1 MEHIGENEK
10 LFQQIM
16 ALMEAHFGKKCEIV
30 LHDFTVEHD
39 HTIVDIRNG
48 EITGRAVGGCATNL
62 GLEIMNGTVSAEDKF
77 NYITYAP
84 DGHILRSSS
93 IYFHNSHGDPI
104 GSLCLNLDITDT
116 IYFEKCLREYNDFRE
131 NGSSDTSQE
140 IFTPN
145 VNELL
150 DRLIEQ
156 SIVKYGK
163 PPRLLT
169 KEEKMQFIAD
179 LDAKGAFVITKSSD
193 RVYSLLGISRYT
205 FYTYLDSVRK
215 MQKEKAEHPAKQS

>member
-1 MEHIGENEK
+1 MEHISENEA

-30 LHDFTVEHD
+30 LHDFTAEHD

-116 IYFEKCLREYNDFRE
+116 IYFENVCGNITIFGKTAAAIPPKKYLRP
-131 NGSSDTSQE
+131 T
-140 IFTPN
+140 
-145 VNELL
+145 
-150 DRLIEQ
+150 
-156 SIVKYGK
+156 
-163 PPRLLT
+163 
-169 KEEKMQFIAD
+169 
-179 LDAKGAFVITKSSD
+179 
-193 RVYSLLGISRYT
+193 
-205 FYTYLDSVRK
+205 
-215 MQKEKAEHPAKQS
+215 